1 MQWRFIAADGVEMPL
16 EEGTSAFITM
26 NPGYIG
32 RAELPESLKA
42 LFRPITVVVPDR
54 QLIMENMLMAEGFET
69 AKMLAKKFAALYY
82 LLEDLLSPQKH
93 YDWGLRAIKS
103 VLVVAG
109 SLLRAEAG
117 QDEADVLFR
126 ALRDFNIPKILNQDM
141 IIFMGLLNDLFPGTD
156 PPRKRDTA
164 FEQVIVQETVK
175 AGLTPEDDFVLR
187 VVQFSELMAIRH
199 CIFLMGSTGAGRTE
213 VRRCGRICGSLCGT
227 RRFCWHQGHL
237 FVVADVCRVCVVW
250 QSESS
255 ALRSPMCPGTHW
267 PTRRTSALYCAF
279 MLLVKM
285 ARSRWM
291 CVLL

>member
-1 MQWRFIAADGVEMPL
+1 MQWRFLAADGVEMPL

-126 ALRDFNIPKILNQDM
+126 ALRDFNIPKILNEDM
-141 IIFMGLLNDLFPGTD
+141 VIFMGLLNDLFPGTD
-156 PPRKRDTA
+156 PPRKRDMT
-164 FEQVIVQETVK
+164 FEKVIVEETAK
-175 AGLTPEDDFVLR
+175 SGLTPEDDFILR
-187 VVQFSELMAIRH
+187 VVQARCLS
-199 CIFLMGSTGAGRTE
+199 CCAGGGVQCCFRAVAKCTSASAHWRLRSCAWCYT
-213 VRRCGRICGSLCGT
+213 V
-227 RRFCWHQGHL
+227 CWHHSYMQRL
-237 FVVADVCRVCVVW
+237 CA
-250 QSESS
+250 S
-255 ALRSPMCPGTHW
+255 LRNQAQP
-267 PTRRTSALYCAF
+267 
-279 MLLVKM
+279 
-285 ARSRWM
+285 
-291 CVLL
+291 

>member
-1 MQWRFIAADGVEMPL
+1 MLPNIDRACSTAPARVYQGVTRTSAQMLLQLNLYARMQWRFIAADGVEMPL

-141 IIFMGLLNDLFPGTD
+141 VIFMGLLSDLFPGTD
-156 PPRKRDTA
+156 PPRKRDMT
-164 FEQVIVQETVK
+164 FEQVIVDETVK
-175 AGLTPEDDFVLR
+175 AGLTPESDFILR
-187 VVQFSELMAIRH
+187 IVQGAPSAPACACDLLCLVFS
-199 CIFLMGSTGAGRTE
+199 AGVPSRK
-213 VRRCGRICGSLCGT
+213 
-227 RRFCWHQGHL
+227 Q
-237 FVVADVCRVCVVW
+237 
-250 QSESS
+250 
-255 ALRSPMCPGTHW
+255 
-267 PTRRTSALYCAF
+267 
-279 MLLVKM
+279 LVD
-285 ARSRWM
+285 S
-291 CVLL
+291 

>member
-1 MQWRFIAADGVEMPL
+1 LLQHSCKPERIVQWRFIAADGVEMPL

-141 IIFMGLLNDLFPGTD
+141 VIFMGLLNDLFPGTD
-156 PPRKRDTA
+156 PPRKRDMT
-164 FEQVIVQETVK
+164 FEKVIVEETKK
-175 AGLTPEDDFVLR
+175 AGLTPEDDFILR
-187 VVQFSELMAIRH
+187 VVQFSELMVCTPVTISCMLYHASPAQRLPYLCAALLLAVCH
-199 CIFLMGSTGAGRTE
+199 LVWSVCNATWHLLFQLRTLCTSCVAGLPIHRTN
-213 VRRCGRICGSLCGT
+213 SNL
-227 RRFCWHQGHL
+227 
-237 FVVADVCRVCVVW
+237 
-250 QSESS
+250 
-255 ALRSPMCPGTHW
+255 
-267 PTRRTSALYCAF
+267 
-279 MLLVKM
+279 
-285 ARSRWM
+285 
-291 CVLL
+291 